1 MFPRCST
8 LYFSLIEH
16 KQSPL
21 FQPLCLVEQP
31 LALLYLMYNYRCQT
45 LHLCFWGHLSVLV
58 SCCPCVCFF
67 AVSPQVPSVHFTMN
81 LTVLWDGGL
90 VLFST
95 NSLCGLNDNHRN
107 NYSLSVSCVPGPLQ
121 STLYA
126 SSHSIY
132 PSDPMRWILLSP
144 CFIEE
149 EVEN

>member
-1 MFPRCST
+1 M
-8 LYFSLIEH
+8 EH

-31 LALLYLMYNYRCQT
+31 LALLDLMYNYIKSVWCQT

-67 AVSPQVPSVHFTMN
+67 AVSPQVPSVHCTMN
-81 LTVLWDGGL
+81 LTVLWDDGL

-95 NSLCGLNDNHRN
+95 NSLCGLNGNHRN

-126 SSHSIY
+126 SSIQST
-132 PSDPMRWILLSP
+132 PVTL
-144 CFIEE
+144 
-149 EVEN
+149 